1 MNDEFENEN
10 EDPSNTDN
18 QIEKKKRGAPYGNKN
33 AYKHGFYARH
43 YTPQEVNDFEEMEP
57 LDVRNEIEL
66 TRALMRRVLESS
78 QTANTHIENLDT
90 LRAICM
96 GNLTLTRLIRTQF
109 LKPEDPENTLQGIIS
124 RMIMDLDAKQAAENQ
139 ELGLRNQDSG
149 LPSTPLQVHRKG
161 LRDEDQTGHS
171 D

>member
-1 MNDEFENEN
+1 MTEESQNSKLN
-10 EDPSNTDN
+10 P
-18 QIEKKKRGAPYGNKN
+18 QPLKRRGAQPGNRN
-33 AYKHGFYARH
+33 AIKHGFYARH
-43 YTPQEVNDFEEMEP
+43 YTPQEVSDFEEMEP

-90 LRAICM
+90 LRAICI

-109 LKPEDPENTLQGIIS
+109 LKPEDPENTLHGIVSKLIKE
-124 RMIMDLDAKQAAENQ
+124 I
-139 ELGLRNQDSG
+139 
-149 LPSTPLQVHRKG
+149 
-161 LRDEDQTGHS
+161 DEGMYPEKNIQSVKLLSDDGQTGLH

>member
-10 EDPSNTDN
+10 EDPSNAEN

-43 YTPQEVNDFEEMEP
+43 YTPQEVSDFEEMEP

-66 TRALMRRVLESS
+66 IRALMRRVLESS
-78 QTANTHIENLDT
+78 QTSNTHGENLDT

-109 LKPEDPENTLQGIIS
+109 LKPQDPENTLHGIIS
-124 RMIMDLDAKQAAENQ
+124 NLIKEIDDGMWPENNIEGAK
-139 ELGLRNQDSG
+139 LLRDQDSG
-149 LPSTPLQVHRKG
+149 LRDDGHPG
-161 LRDEDQTGHS
+161 LS

>member
-1 MNDEFENEN
+1 MDFEFENEN
-10 EDPSNTDN
+10 EEQSNTDD
-18 QIEKKKRGAPYGNKN
+18 QIVKKKRGAPYGNKN

-43 YTPQEVNDFEEMEP
+43 YTPQEVSDFEEMEP

-78 QTANTHIENLDT
+78 HTANTHGENLDT

-96 GNLTLTRLIRTQF
+96 GNLTLSRLIRTQF
-109 LKPEDPENTLQGIIS
+109 LKPEDPENTLHGIVSSLLKEIDEGKWPEYNIEGP
-124 RMIMDLDAKQAAENQ
+124 RVLID
-139 ELGLRNQDSG
+139 QDS
-149 LPSTPLQVHRKG
+149 V
-161 LRDEDQTGHS
+161 LRDEGQTGLS